1 MITPITLPCPGAHIA
16 AAARATLPM
25 LVTQRLILRAPE
37 VEDFALFKRLFQLPS
52 AKYMGEMPD
61 DEAIWAQFT
70 NYVAGWVLR
79 GDGMFTVCMDGA
91 PVGFV
96 FAGVEPGDQAIE
108 LGFFIAPEHQ
118 GAGIAF
124 EAASAALAHL
134 KSLAPSRSSAMS
146 RPAIPPAK
154 SWSPSWAARRQA
166 RSTAR
171 WSSPT
176 RWMMTAAR
184 RPMHDPPA

>member
-1 MITPITLPCPGAHIA
+1 MITPVTLPCPGAHIA

-25 LVTQRLILRAPE
+25 LVTERLILRAPE

-134 KSLAPSRSSAMS
+134 KSLGPKQIVSYVAPGNTASQKLVTKLGGTQTGTLDGALVFTY
-146 RPAIPPAK
+146 PLDDDG
-154 SWSPSWAARRQA
+154 SPEAYA
-166 RSTAR
+166 
-171 WSSPT
+171 
-176 RWMMTAAR
+176 
-184 RPMHDPPA
+184 